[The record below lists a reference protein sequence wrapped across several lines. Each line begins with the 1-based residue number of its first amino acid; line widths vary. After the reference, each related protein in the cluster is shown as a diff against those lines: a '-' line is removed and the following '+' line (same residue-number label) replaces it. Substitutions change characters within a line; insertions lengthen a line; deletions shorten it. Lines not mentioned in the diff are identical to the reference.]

1 MINWNIGNIGK
12 KYKFKYIE
20 KINGDSISF
29 WSRFIR
35 FYFDRLL
42 NFIYRNTNSYIATNT
57 KIIIVSCIIL
67 HTRCELFARLN
78 FQRMLVNILD
88 SINKRS
94 NFFFSLVHL
103 HYIRNVYPLDLFLYN
118 LPRFHYCQIIP
129 SLISIRSM
137 DQIHSFTKMK
147 TEDHTYILFSTLF
160 RVDSNRSWG
169 SYHGKVGIGVIAVL
183 LKPITRQ
190 IQ

>member
-67 HTRCELFARLN
+67 HTRYELFARLN

-94 NFFFSLVHL
+94 NFFFH
-103 HYIRNVYPLDLFLYN
+103 
-118 LPRFHYCQIIP
+118 
-129 SLISIRSM
+129 
-137 DQIHSFTKMK
+137 
-147 TEDHTYILFSTLF
+147 
-160 RVDSNRSWG
+160 
-169 SYHGKVGIGVIAVL
+169 
-183 LKPITRQ
+183 
-190 IQ
+190 

>member
-94 NFFFSLVHL
+94 NFFFH
-103 HYIRNVYPLDLFLYN
+103 
-118 LPRFHYCQIIP
+118 
-129 SLISIRSM
+129 
-137 DQIHSFTKMK
+137 
-147 TEDHTYILFSTLF
+147 
-160 RVDSNRSWG
+160 
-169 SYHGKVGIGVIAVL
+169 
-183 LKPITRQ
+183 
-190 IQ
+190 